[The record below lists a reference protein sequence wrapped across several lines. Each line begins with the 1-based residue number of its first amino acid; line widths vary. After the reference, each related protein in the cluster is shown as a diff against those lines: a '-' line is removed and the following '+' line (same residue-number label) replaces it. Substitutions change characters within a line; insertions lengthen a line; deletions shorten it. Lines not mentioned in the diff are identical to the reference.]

1 MHLTLVED
9 EECLSFGQSRMGIAK
24 VRFACNLVIFVHANT
39 NLDMDDRLLQ
49 LLEILVSYVLFHY
62 YKCIREELRLR

>member
-1 MHLTLVED
+1 
-9 EECLSFGQSRMGIAK
+9 MGIAK